1 MKDRILAF
9 LQNENKSY
17 AQFAEEIG
25 VQPSGISHILSGRNN
40 PSLDFVIKMLH
51 RYPSLSADWLLF
63 GKGPMYRYVSQPTL
77 FDSDTSSGSPENEVL
92 IQDQEFLKDDDRQ
105 STAENLNR
113 ADDYT
118 EPRSPDRVPD
128 ESGDRKIERI
138 VMFFRDKTF
147 TEYKPS

>member
-1 MKDRILAF
+1 MKDRIQSF

-51 RYPSLSADWLLF
+51 KYPALSAEWLLF
-63 GKGPMYRYVSQPTL
+63 GRGSMYKYASQPTL
-77 FDSDTSSGSPENEVL
+77 FDTEAPMSLPEPDTASDLPHPLPDLPEAQEGREMPSAGIPAGELDSESSARHL
-92 IQDQEFLKDDDRQ
+92 
-105 STAENLNR
+105 T
-113 ADDYT
+113 
-118 EPRSPDRVPD
+118 
-128 ESGDRKIERI
+128 RI
-138 VMFFRDKTF
+138 VMFYSDKSF

>member
-1 MKDRILAF
+1 MKDRIQAF

-51 RYPSLSADWLLF
+51 KYPALSAEWLLF
-63 GKGPMYRYVSQPTL
+63 GRGAMYKYASQPTL
-77 FDSDTSSGSPENEVL
+77 FDSEMPQVPSDRESAGESPNPLPDLREAQEGMETPVREKVESELDSGSPARRL
-92 IQDQEFLKDDDRQ
+92 I
-105 STAENLNR
+105 
-113 ADDYT
+113 
-118 EPRSPDRVPD
+118 
-128 ESGDRKIERI
+128 RI
-138 VMFFRDKTF
+138 VMFYSDKSF

>member
-17 AQFAEEIG
+17 AQFADEIG

-63 GKGPMYRYVSQPTL
+63 GKGPMYRNISQPTL
-77 FDSDTSSGSPENEVL
+77 FDETVLTPGSEGEVS
-92 IQDQEFLKDDDRQ
+92 IQDQDFLMNDARSETENFSQ
-105 STAENLNR
+105 SHENTQSALPEGTSN
-113 ADDYT
+113 D
-118 EPRSPDRVPD
+118 
-128 ESGDRKIERI
+128 SGSRKIERI
-138 VMFFRDKTF
+138 VMFYTDKTF

>member
-17 AQFAEEIG
+17 AQFADEIG

-63 GKGPMYRYVSQPTL
+63 GKGSMYRYTSQPTL
-77 FDSDTSSGSPENEVL
+77 FDETAPEAITDGKVSV
-92 IQDQEFLKDDDRQ
+92 QDQEFLMNDNL
-105 STAENLNR
+105 SETENLSQRQENSQTSLP
-113 ADDYT
+113 AG
-118 EPRSPDRVPD
+118 VPHD
-128 ESGDRKIERI
+128 SGGKKTERI
-138 VMFFRDKTF
+138 IIFYTDKTF
-147 TEYKPS
+147 IEYKPS